1 VHVVIMGCGR
11 VGSELA
17 ARLEARDHSVS
28 MIDKREAAFR
38 MLRPDFRGQRVH
50 GYGFDREILQS
61 AGVERAGAFAAV
73 SGGDNSNI
81 VAARLVREE
90 FGVDVVVARIFDP
103 RRAEIYQRLGIPT
116 VATVKWTTDQI
127 MRLLIPDQVASDWKD
142 PSEGI
147 SLVTVILPTAWVRRR
162 VADLEADGHRRVVAV
177 TRNGRAR
184 IVGPHM
190 LLQEDDQVHLA
201 VDNPGL
207 DELRPLV
214 LAARRE
220 ETLGARVMG
229 AHP

>member
-17 ARLEARDHSVS
+17 ARLEVRDHSVTV
-28 MIDKREAAFR
+28 IDKSDSAFR

-50 GYGFDREILQS
+50 GYGFDREVLQS
-61 AGVERAGAFAAV
+61 AGVEQADAFAAV
-73 SGGDNSNI
+73 SSGDNSNI

-90 FGVDVVVARIFDP
+90 FGVKVVVARIFDP

-147 SLVTVILPTAWVRRR
+147 SLVTMILPTAWVRRK
-162 VADLEADGHRRVVAV
+162 VADLEADGHRRVVAL
-177 TRNGRAR
+177 TRNGQAR
-184 IVGPHM
+184 IVGPGM
-190 LLQEDDQVHLA
+190 LLQEGDQLHIA
-201 VDNPGL
+201 VDQPGL
-207 DELRPLV
+207 EELRPMV
-214 LAARRE
+214 LAARRDE
-220 ETLGARVMG
+220 SLGARVMG